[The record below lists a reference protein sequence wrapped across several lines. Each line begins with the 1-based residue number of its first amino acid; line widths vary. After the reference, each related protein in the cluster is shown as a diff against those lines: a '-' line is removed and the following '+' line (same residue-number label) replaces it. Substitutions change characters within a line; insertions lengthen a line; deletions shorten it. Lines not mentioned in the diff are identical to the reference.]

1 MGRHY
6 RIKPKK
12 NLRENAQL
20 MIPGMLEDFLGH
32 RNRVL
37 GHPLLRDELHRMRID
52 GKSLRYA
59 MEVFDVAFGA
69 EFRTCLEQIKQLLD
83 TMGDVHDCDVIIP
96 KLQAHLRT
104 VRIYNRSV
112 ATVSDTV
119 PTGALV
125 TLIRGQR
132 ELRKSL
138 FEKMS
143 TTIEEW
149 TRADFRGKVE
159 NSMQPII

>member
-1 MGRHY
+1 
-6 RIKPKK
+6 
-12 NLRENAQL
+12 
-20 MIPGMLEDFLGH
+20 
-32 RNRVL
+32 
-37 GHPLLRDELHRMRID
+37 
-52 GKSLRYA
+52 
-59 MEVFDVAFGA
+59 
-69 EFRTCLEQIKQLLD
+69 
-83 TMGDVHDCDVIIP
+83 MGDVHDCDVIIP

-112 ATVSDTV
+112 ATVRDRV

-125 TLIRGQR
+125 ALIRGQR

-149 TRADFRGKVE
+149 TRADFSGKVE
-159 NSMQPII
+159 NSMQSII